1 MIKSRIYFG
10 FFLIILFL
18 YNSNFVLSQIKQNS
32 LVDNDSIELTKQS
45 LVNDLLYGTLID
57 REYREPI
64 PFANIVIEADGKPI
78 TGTTSDFNGFYKL
91 RIPDTLNQFKVRIT
105 YVGYATQEVLVDR
118 ETALQN
124 ENNSKDNSEAEDN

>member
-1 MIKSRIYFG
+1 MIKNRINIG

-18 YNSNFVLSQIKQNS
+18 CTSNFVFSQIKQNS
-32 LVDNDSIELTKQS
+32 LVENDSIELTKQS

-57 REYREPI
+57 QEYREPI
-64 PFANIVIEADGKPI
+64 PFANIVIEANGKPI

-91 RIPDTLNQFKVRIT
+91 RIPDSLNQFKVRIT
-105 YVGYATQEVLVDR
+105 YVGYVAQEVLVER
-118 ETALQN
+118 KPTLQN